1 MDKLLEKVGSFGK
14 FQKLVMIIIG
24 STATLSGLT
33 AFMSVFNNAV
43 PVVLCRNKQTSFEAN
58 ETFLNN
64 VCEIMAN
71 ITKSKE
77 TNQETPFECHF
88 DTSIWPKL
96 SIWIIVCYNKIYNI
110 FKNTTARQ

>member
-1 MDKLLEKVGSFGK
+1 MDKLLEKAGSFGK
-14 FQKLVMIIIG
+14 FQKLILIIVG
-24 STATLSGLT
+24 TSSTLSGLT

-71 ITKSKE
+71 ITRSKE

-88 DTSIWPKL
+88 DTSISP
-96 SIWIIVCYNKIYNI
+96 
-110 FKNTTARQ
+110 